1 MKIKLQDA
9 TVVINNTSRFNNK
22 QYDTVRVETLLET
35 TEPLP
40 SEMTWYVPSGTSI
53 PPEVANLFKAKNIRM
68 FPQREETLLQGTED
82 IRDQAQSENVLGVL
96 EDASKLL
103 LRAVLKEAP
112 LSPIAGSPKTYTL
125 SYEYKLFPLNV
136 DSENNTFEFYIVL
149 PFDGLEVAQ
158 GGRVQM
164 TILTPIGAKIDG
176 NATKGIADTGQEI
189 SEMVSEIPH
198 TNRQVVSF
206 AWQNDPEFF
215 VRYSY

>member
-1 MKIKLQDA
+1 MKIQLQDA

-22 QYDTVRVETLLET
+22 QYDTVRVETLLTT

-40 SEMTWYVPSGTSI
+40 PEMTWYVPSGTSI

-68 FPQREETLLQGTED
+68 FPQREATLLQGTED
-82 IRDQAQSENVLGVL
+82 IRDQAQAENVLEVL

-103 LRAVLKEAP
+103 LRAVLKEVP
-112 LSPIAGSPKTYTL
+112 LSPIAGSPNTYTL
-125 SYEYKLFPLNV
+125 SYEYKLFPLEV
-136 DSENNTFEFYIVL
+136 DNQNNNFEFYIVL

-164 TILTPIGAKIDG
+164 TILTPIGAKI
-176 NATKGIADTGQEI
+176 NPSETKGIAENGQEI
-189 SEMVSEIPH
+189 SEMVADISH

>member
-1 MKIKLQDA
+1 MKISLQDA

-22 QYDTVRVETLLET
+22 QYDTVRVETLLTT

-40 SEMTWYVPSGTSI
+40 NEMTWYVPSGTSI
-53 PPEVANLFKAKNIRM
+53 PPEVASLFKAKNIRM
-68 FPQREETLLQGTED
+68 FPQREETLLKGTED
-82 IRDQAQSENVLGVL
+82 IREEAQAENVLGVL

-103 LRAVLKEAP
+103 LRAVLKEVP
-112 LSPIAGSPKTYTL
+112 LSPIAGSPNTYTL

-136 DSENNTFEFYIVL
+136 DSENNNFEFYIVL

-164 TILTPIGAKIDG
+164 TILTPIGAKINPSD
-176 NATKGIADTGQEI
+176 TRGIAENGQEI
-189 SEMVSEIPH
+189 SEMVSDIPH